1 MAKQRKSI
9 RKKKLGNYPH
19 AMVVFSI
26 SLALFVIGVFGLL
39 LIHANKLSENVKESI
54 EMQVYLDRS
63 LTEVQLAR
71 LQKSFAAKEYVA
83 YKADTAQ
90 VRFVS
95 KDEAAKLLLN
105 ETNEDFLALL
115 GENPLRDAYVLRI
128 DADHAGTPELKSI
141 KLDLQDTDGVYEVQY
156 VESLIQSINSNLQ
169 KISIILLS
177 FAVILVL
184 VVIIL
189 INNTVKLALYS
200 QRFLI
205 RSMQLV
211 GATSYFIQRP
221 FLNRATWQGIM
232 SGLIASAMLFA
243 LMQYAYHEVNE
254 LQLLRNDEQTYLL
267 MGALVVIGCV
277 IGFLSSYRSV
287 RKYLLMSLDELY

>member
-1 MAKQRKSI
+1 MANQRRST
-9 RKKKLGNYPH
+9 RKKKLGSYPH

-39 LIHANKLSENVKESI
+39 LIHANKLSEKVKESI
-54 EMQVYLDRS
+54 EMQVYLNQNLS
-63 LTEVQLAR
+63 EVQLVR
-71 LQKSFAAKEYVA
+71 LQKIFASKEYVA
-83 YKADTAQ
+83 YKNDTAQ
-90 VRFVS
+90 VRFIS
-95 KDEAAKLLLN
+95 KDEAAKSLLS
-105 ETNEDFLALL
+105 ETNEDFLTLL
-115 GENPLRDAYVLRI
+115 GDNPLRDAYVLRI
-128 DADHAGTPELKSI
+128 DADHSGTPELKKI
-141 KLDLQDTDGVYEVQY
+141 KKDLQDVDGVYEVQY
-156 VESLIQSINSNLQ
+156 VESLIQSINTNLQ
-169 KISIILLS
+169 KISIILLG

-232 SGLIASAMLFA
+232 SGIIASAMLFA
-243 LMQYAYHEVNE
+243 LMHYAYHEVNE
-254 LQLLRNDEQTYLL
+254 LQLLRDDEQTYIL
-267 MGALVVIGCV
+267 MGALVVIGCI
-277 IGFLSSYRSV
+277 IGFLSSYRAV
-287 RKYLLMSLDELY
+287 RKYLGMSLDELY